1 MKARVVYVEREK
13 ANRMNEILE
22 AEKEFIEIEKERE
35 EMSARIRRQ

>member
-22 AEKEFIEIEKERE
+22 AEKEFMETQKERE